1 MLRAISEE
9 ANERSSVINSSNNFW
24 NNLPMSIKHI
34 IDRLDEIEQNTPT
47 IKKYIV
53 ESVYNAPEMTK
64 HWRKLDEGFAKG
76 YSRYLNEVA
85 LTPDQIQNIFKQAGG
100 TAGEAP
106 KDPSKLA
113 GLVDKILPTG
123 QAANLEKTLP
133 EPDAGPVQGF
143 EQKAAAAVQNIQGAD
158 SATKQSLMQWI
169 KQGVAKPESQQLIL
183 AAVGAGLGTIL
194 SKVGPIISMIPGAG
208 PFVAAITGALIAG
221 AISVASAKLQGK
233 DWKTAFKGAIKPALM
248 GGAAAVVGNLAA
260 TAIGTGLGA
269 MTGGQDQAAAPLP
282 GASLGV
288 GKELP
293 DGEVISA
300 LDSSNPNSGVTIQR
314 PDGSTYTV
322 SRDTAQAMT
331 GQTGISN
338 QANMTGPV
346 SMGAASDPQAGV
358 SDSGGSGAKT
368 NTDKSLMRLKGYDP
382 DAPNEV
388 KAWDKITAG
397 NKDLNTIPNIDSGFS
412 GAQAGGPKP
421 TIGQNFDPGSAPIG
435 ANGQPM
441 RQVPMD
447 APAVTPST
455 PSDGSYQQAAPIGAN
470 GQPMQQ
476 VPMDAPPPKG
486 AGMDPEYLAKIA
498 RGEGGR
504 ALISQD
510 AAKAAIAWQAQ
521 NGGQVIPPPAPS
533 SNVTLP
539 GGLSQYY
546 KDNPGI
552 RENAIDQQATLRG
565 WLKKD
570 QQGITINSVQLT
582 PMFVEGIMDFFK
594 GKGKEAAPAA
604 AGSGV
609 TPDALNKAWA
619 DAGSPTD
626 SDEVSKVLQSAGV
639 PAETVTKIFTDL
651 KIPAPGASPEA
662 PKDPAATPTAADGE
676 TPPAPAGEKPADA
689 SAPDA
694 TTPPDE
700 LADIKKNAGLPTT
713 PPPTDATAPA
723 STTGSVDPATSAA
736 VEPPPT
742 PQAEKQ
748 SKVGVGQINK
758 VIPTLRVRDLTSVQK
773 TVDNTLAKRQS
784 TKQPTAEGK
793 YVGVYSNFLGRDI

>member
-1 MLRAISEE
+1 MLQAISEE

-24 NNLPMSIKHI
+24 NNLPMNIKHI
-34 IDRLDEIEQNTPT
+34 IDRLDEIEQNAPT

-53 ESVYNAPEMTK
+53 ESVYNAPEMTR

-100 TAGEAP
+100 TVGEAP
-106 KDPSKLA
+106 KDPGKLA
-113 GLVDKILPTG
+113 GLVDKVLPTS

-194 SKVGPIISMIPGAG
+194 SKVGPIISMIPGGG
-208 PFVAAITGALIAG
+208 PVAAAITGALIAG

-248 GGAAAVVGNLAA
+248 GGAAAVVGNLAT
-260 TAIGTGLGA
+260 TAIGAGVSA

-331 GQTGISN
+331 GQQGISP
-338 QANMTGPV
+338 QATGPV

-358 SDSGGSGAKT
+358 SDSGGSGA
-368 NTDKSLMRLKGYDP
+368 
-382 DAPNEV
+382 
-388 KAWDKITAG
+388 
-397 NKDLNTIPNIDSGFS
+397 
-412 GAQAGGPKP
+412 KP

-447 APAVTPST
+447 APAVTPGT
-455 PSDGSYQQAAPIGAN
+455 PSDGSYQQSAPIGAN

-486 AGMDPEYLAKIA
+486 AGMDPIPSGATPTDDVGSYVQNKSTPGGGYSQTVRQNADPADPRVMASIQAKQDYYKNDPQGQAEYAKIMGA
-498 RGEGGR
+498 GKGR
-504 ALISQD
+504 
-510 AAKAAIAWQAQ
+510 
-521 NGGQVIPPPAPS
+521 NFES
-533 SNVTLP
+533 SLYN
-539 GGLSQYY
+539 
-546 KDNPGI
+546 K
-552 RENAIDQQATLRG
+552 QATLKE
-565 WLKKD
+565 WLRRD
-570 QQGITINSVQLT
+570 AQGLSANSVQLY
-582 PMFVEGIMDFFK
+582 PYVVEGIMDSIK
-594 GKGKEAAPAA
+594 GMFGGKKGAEAPA

-609 TPDALNKAWA
+609 TPDALNKAWT

-626 SDEVSKVLQSAGV
+626 SDEVAKLLQSAGV
-639 PAETVTKIFTDL
+639 PAETVTKVFTDL

-662 PKDPAATPTAADGE
+662 PKDPAATPTPASGE
-676 TPPAPAGEKPADA
+676 TPPAPDGEKPADA
-689 SAPDA
+689 TAPDA

-700 LADIKKNAGLPTT
+700 LADIKKNAGLSTT
-713 PPPTDATAPA
+713 PPTDATTPAP
-723 STTGSVDPATSAA
+723 TTGSVDPATSAA

-758 VIPTLRVRDLTSVQK
+758 VIPTLRVRDLTSVKK
-773 TVDNTLAKRQS
+773 TVDNTLVKRQS

>member
-1 MLRAISEE
+1 
-9 ANERSSVINSSNNFW
+9 
-24 NNLPMSIKHI
+24 MSIKHI
-34 IDRLDEIEQNTPT
+34 IDRLYEIEQNTPT

-64 HWRKLDEGFAKG
+64 HWRKLDEGFVKG
-76 YSRYLNEVA
+76 YSQYLNEVA

-100 TAGEAP
+100 SASGEAP
-106 KDPSKLA
+106 KDPGKLA
-113 GLVDKILPTG
+113 GLVDKVLPTS

-194 SKVGPIISMIPGAG
+194 SKVGPIISMIPGGG
-208 PFVAAITGALIAG
+208 PVAAAITGALIAG

-248 GGAAAVVGNLAA
+248 GGAAAVVGNLAT
-260 TAIGTGLGA
+260 TAIGAGVSA
-269 MTGGQDQAAAPLP
+269 MAGGQDQAAAPLP

-288 GKELP
+288 GQKLP

-322 SRDTAQAMT
+322 SRDSAQAMT
-331 GQTGISN
+331 GQTGI
-338 QANMTGPV
+338 GPQGGV
-346 SMGAASDPQAGV
+346 SQGASGDPMAGV
-358 SDSGGSGAKT
+358 SDGGGKRGDSGWNSMKANTNPDGNPLTLDQINQAKA
-368 NTDKSLMRLKGYDP
+368 DLR
-382 DAPNEV
+382 
-388 KAWDKITAG
+388 AG
-397 NKDLNTIPNIDSGFS
+397 NANNMSD
-412 GAQAGGPKP
+412 
-421 TIGQNFDPGSAPIG
+421 IGQNFDSGI
-435 ANGQPM
+435 
-441 RQVPMD
+441 
-447 APAVTPST
+447 
-455 PSDGSYQQAAPIGAN
+455 APIGAN

-476 VPMDAPPPKG
+476 VPMDSGPTAGGAPLDTPPG
-486 AGMDPEYLAKIA
+486 INRLT
-498 RGEGGR
+498 
-504 ALISQD
+504 
-510 AAKAAIAWQAQ
+510 
-521 NGGQVIPPPAPS
+521 GQPFKPAPS
-533 SNVTLP
+533 WDQMTPDQQAAVTARQQQQAADAAQGTQNAKDYWANKPSNTR
-539 GGLSQYY
+539 GLKESFSESIY
-546 KDNPGI
+546 
-552 RENAIDQQATLRG
+552 IDKQATLRM
-565 WLKKD
+565 WLEQEAKGLAVSGLVLKP
-570 QQGITINSVQLT
+570 TVK
-582 PMFVEGIMDFFK
+582 EGIMDSIK
-594 GKGKEAAPAA
+594 GMFGGKKRAEAPAA
-604 AGSGV
+604 GGGV
-609 TPDALNKAWA
+609 TPDALNKAWT

-651 KIPAPGASPEA
+651 KIPVTGASPEA
-662 PKDPAATPTAADGE
+662 PKDPAATPTPASGE
-676 TPPAPAGEKPADA
+676 TPPVPDGEKPADA
-689 SAPDA
+689 TAPDA

-713 PPPTDATAPA
+713 PPTTPPTDATTPAP
-723 STTGSVDPATSAA
+723 TTGSVDPATSAA

-773 TVDNTLAKRQS
+773 TVNNTLAKRQS